1 MNDWTGTSQS
11 LFKTLGSSRHTDFER
26 ETHDYYATEPK
37 ATEWLMKLEK
47 FNPTI
52 LEPACG
58 EGHIA
63 KVLEKHGYKV
73 IGQDLISR
81 GYGVGGIDFLTQFP
95 VEQDVDVITNP
106 PYSMARQFVEK
117 SLEIIPDGNRVAMF
131 LKLTFLESE
140 GRKQLF
146 HDHPPEIIYVSVNRL
161 KCGLNGQFG
170 KGSAAC
176 YAWFIWRKGFKG
188 EPRIKWFN

>member
-37 ATEWLMKLEK
+37 ATEWLMKLES

-95 VEQDVDVITNP
+95 VEQNVDVITNP
-106 PYSMARQFVEK
+106 PYAMARQFVEK
-117 SLEIIPDGNRVAMF
+117 SLEIIPTGNRTDLNVRGVANRITLTEVHSVGVMRNS
-131 LKLTFLESE
+131 KLS
-140 GRKQLF
+140 GRLF
-146 HDHPPEIIYVSVNRL
+146 VS
-161 KCGLNGQFG
+161 
-170 KGSAAC
+170 
-176 YAWFIWRKGFKG
+176 
-188 EPRIKWFN
+188 